1 MVLQRAKSLFLC
13 STFLASF
20 LDVVH
25 AVVGAPSCVAFQSA
39 SGTFSI
45 VSHSQ
50 AAPVFVSPDD
60 WPGVQRAAGDF
71 VADIQRVTGAKPALA
86 NLTVSGKSSSTSNLK
101 VGHALPVFVGTLG
114 RSALIDSIVN
124 STGLDVSGVRG
135 QWEAYLSMEVKN
147 PIPGVDSGYVIIGAD
162 KRGTIF
168 ALYEHSEQ
176 FGAKLISSL
185 SLQPLLLFLLPLRH
199 RKCN

>member
-1 MVLQRAKSLFLC
+1 MVLQRAKSVFLL
-13 STFLASF
+13 SALLASF
-20 LDVVH
+20 WDAVH

-39 SGTFSI
+39 SDTFPI
-45 VSHSQ
+45 VSHNQ
-50 AAPVFVSPDD
+50 PAPVFVSPDD

-86 NLTVSGKSSSTSNLK
+86 NLTLSGNSSSTSNLRA
-101 VGHALPVFVGTLG
+101 GALPVFIGTLG

-135 QWEAYLSMEVKN
+135 QWEAYLSREVKN
-147 PIPGVDSGYVIIGAD
+147 PIPGVDSGYVIVGAD

-176 FGAKLISSL
+176 FGEKLISFPS
-185 SLQPLLLFLLPLRH
+185 FHLPLPFFLHH
-199 RKCN
+199 RKW